1 MRIGIIAEGTTDQA
15 VLENILKG
23 LGYDES
29 DIIPIRPDLSMDE
42 TDKQFYNIDTFGGWE
57 YVKKD
62 CIERTKLDEFFM
74 IADNQ
79 SIIIQVDTLEINQ
92 TQSLI
97 QKPQKQNNP
106 NYTQELKEYAQT
118 LRQSVIDI
126 INGWLQNHYQEKLL
140 YAICVEEMESWI
152 LTIYT
157 KKDTL
162 NAANPKETLKYVLK
176 GKLSVGDKYCYKEIS
191 KQFRKK
197 KKLLL
202 YSKLNYSLQAFI
214 ESLSLKD

>member
-1 MRIGIIAEGTTDQA
+1 MKQISRFKFFFKK
-15 VLENILKG
+15 LE
-23 LGYDES
+23 
-29 DIIPIRPDLSMDE
+29 PR
-42 TDKQFYNIDTFGGWE
+42 KQFYNIDTFGGWE

-62 CIERTKLDEFFM
+62 CIERTKLDKFFM
-74 IADNQ
+74 IAVNQ

-106 NYTQELKEYAQT
+106 NYAQELKEYAQT
-118 LRQSVIDI
+118 LRQSVIEI

-176 GKLSVGDKYCYKEIS
+176 GKLSVGDKHCYKEIS

-197 KKLLL
+197 KKLLV

-214 ESLSLKD
+214 ESL

>member
-23 LGYDES
+23 LGYGES

-92 TQSLI
+92 TQPLI

-106 NYTQELKEYAQT
+106 NYAQELKEYAQT
-118 LRQSVIDI
+118 LREFVIDI

-140 YAICVEEMESWI
+140 YAICIEEMESWI

-176 GKLSVGDKYCYKEIS
+176 GKLSVGDKHCYKEIS

-197 KKLLL
+197 KKLLV

-214 ESLSLKD
+214 DSLS

>member
-29 DIIPIRPDLSMDE
+29 DLIPIRPDLSMDE
-42 TDKQFYNIDTFGGWE
+42 TDKQFYNVDTFGGWE

-79 SIIIQVDTLEINQ
+79 SIIIQVDTLEINES
-92 TQSLI
+92 QSLI
-97 QKPQKQNNP
+97 KKPQKQNNP
-106 NYTQELKEYAQT
+106 NYAQELKAYAQT

-126 INGWLQNHYQEKLL
+126 INGWLENNYQEKLF
-140 YAICVEEMESWI
+140 YAICIEEMESWI
-152 LTIYT
+152 LTIHT
-157 KKDTL
+157 QKDTL
-162 NAANPKETLKYVLK
+162 HAANPKETLKYVLK
-176 GKLSVGDKYCYKEIS
+176 GKLSVGDKACYKAIS
-191 KQFRKK
+191 KAFRKR
-197 KKLLL
+197 KKLLF
-202 YSKLNYSLQAFI
+202 YSQFNDSLEAFLD
-214 ESLSLKD
+214 SFS

>member
-1 MRIGIIAEGTTDQA
+1 MMRAILFQLDQIYQWMKQISRFKFFFKK
-15 VLENILKG
+15 LE
-23 LGYDES
+23 
-29 DIIPIRPDLSMDE
+29 PR
-42 TDKQFYNIDTFGGWE
+42 KQFYNIDTFGGWE

-62 CIERTKLDEFFM
+62 CIERTKLDKFFM
-74 IADNQ
+74 IAVNQ

-106 NYTQELKEYAQT
+106 NYAQELKEYAQT
-118 LRQSVIDI
+118 LRQSVIEI

-176 GKLSVGDKYCYKEIS
+176 GKLSVGDKHCYKEIS

-197 KKLLL
+197 KKLLV

-214 ESLSLKD
+214 ESL